1 MCGWPQLQLRPLDL
15 IMTTTFS
22 VLTALGALIF
32 LPLYPVPITFQT
44 LFTYLS
50 GVILGPRMGALSQI
64 IYIILGGIGLPVFAG
79 GKAGFGTLAG
89 PTGGYL
95 IGFIAAAYAIG
106 KACDLKTNPSATR
119 IAGSFILGTLIIY
132 IFGIIQLSQWM
143 NGNLKNA
150 VLVGLLPFI
159 IGDGVKLAIATTVAV
174 RLRRILPRTNFY
186 QRKSVSGLDKIPN

>member
-1 MCGWPQLQLRPLDL
+1 MQLRPLDL
-15 IMTTTFS
+15 IMTATFS

-50 GVILGPRMGALSQI
+50 GVILGPWMGALSQI

-106 KACDLKTNPSATR
+106 KACDLKRNPTATR
-119 IAGSFILGTLIIY
+119 IAGSLILGTLIIY

-186 QRKSVSGLDKIPN
+186 QRKSVGGLDKMPN

>member
-50 GVILGPRMGALSQI
+50 GVILGPWMGALSQI

-106 KACDLKTNPSATR
+106 KACDLKTNPSAIR

-132 IFGIIQLSQWM
+132 IFGIIQLSHWM

-150 VLVGLLPFI
+150 VLLGLLPFI